1 MRLILTLA
9 LATGL
14 ASLCQVQVGAAAVAQ
29 PQAQGA
35 TQTECGTASSRN
47 SSGNPTG
54 QSTNATCSPEGLDW
68 HLSQHGPG
76 FWTLEATAPAPGDV
90 AGGPHPTVLPTPSSQ
105 ASADVP
111 GCISYRLMVVISG
124 EPREATVVGCPR
136 PNGGWQV
143 TQYTPG
149 LPTQVFNV
157 PAPPTTAPSPDD
169 FGGWNSA
176 PVWDWAAQPWFFGFA
191 PAVVAGSGFNR
202 FHRFRHEFAHGFRH
216 GFDRGFA
223 HGFAHG
229 VASNHGFTGVHNFA
243 VGPRPGFATRTGF
256 VARRR

>member
-9 LATGL
+9 LAAGL
-14 ASLCQVQVGAAAVAQ
+14 ASLCQVQVGAAAVGQ
-29 PQAQGA
+29 PQRG
-35 TQTECGTASSRN
+35 TKTDCGTAAPGV

-54 QSTNATCSPEGLDW
+54 QSTNATCPPERLDW
-68 HLSQHGPG
+68 RLSQHGPG
-76 FWTLEATAPAPGDV
+76 FWTPEAMAPALGDV
-90 AGGPHPTVLPTPSSQ
+90 AGGSRPTVLRAPPSQ
-105 ASADVP
+105 ASADAP

-124 EPREATVVGCPR
+124 EPREATVVGCPQ
-136 PNGGWQV
+136 PDGGWQV

-149 LPTQVFNV
+149 LPIQVFNV
-157 PAPPTTAPSPDD
+157 PAPPTTAPLPDD

-191 PAVVAGSGFNR
+191 PAVVVGSGFNR
-202 FHRFRHEFAHGFRH
+202 FHRFRHEFAHGF
-216 GFDRGFA
+216 G

-229 VASNHGFTGVHNFA
+229 IAAGRGFTGVHNFA
-243 VGPRPGFATRTGF
+243 VGPRPGFATGAGF